1 MKIFS
6 ISDLHLS
13 INNPKPMDI
22 FGGPWDN
29 YLDEIVSDWKEKVS
43 EDDIVLIAG
52 DISWAMKTE
61 DAKPDLDFISALPG
75 KKIIIRGN
83 HDYWWK
89 SISAVRSMCSNG
101 LYALQNDHLVI
112 GNYIFTG
119 TRGWQVPEREENQ
132 KPEDAKILN
141 REFIR
146 LELSL
151 QSAKNWKEKLEQ
163 ESSEKYKIISLIHYP
178 PFNSKLSPNNF
189 TKLFEQYG
197 VDAVVYGHIHG
208 RNSRSVALTEI
219 NNIKYYLTSCDQVN
233 NKLVEIKVWTNVH
246 TFFILCIKE
255 GAIWIVIMNMNADI
269 STNPT
274 QI

>member
-151 QSAKNWKEKLEQ
+151 QSAKNCKEKLEQ

-189 TKLFEQYG
+189 TKLFEEYG

-233 NKLVEIKVWTNVH
+233 NKLVEIKVWTKIH

-255 GAIWIVIMNMNADI
+255 GAIWIVIMNMNVDI
-269 STNPT
+269 STNLT

>member
-1 MKIFS
+1 MKIYS

-22 FGGPWDN
+22 FGDAWDN
-29 YLDEIVSDWKEKVS
+29 YINKIIEDWNKKVS
-43 EDDIVLIAG
+43 EEDIVLIAG

-61 DAKPDLDFISALPG
+61 DAKPDLDFIASLPG

-89 SISAVRSMCSNG
+89 SISSVRNMCQNN
-101 LYALQNDHLVI
+101 LFALQNDHLVI

-119 TRGWQVPEREENQ
+119 TRGWQVPEREGIQ
-132 KPEDAKILN
+132 STEDEKILN

-151 QSAKNWKEKLEQ
+151 KSAIECKKKLEQ
-163 ESSEKYKIISLIHYP
+163 ENNENYKIISLIHYP
-178 PFNSKLSPNNF
+178 PFNSKRTPNNF

-197 VDAVVYGHIHG
+197 VSAVVYGHIHG
-208 RNSRSVALTEI
+208 KNSRSVALTTI
-219 NNIKYYLTSCDQVN
+219 NNIDYYLTSCDQVD
-233 NKLVEIKVWTNVH
+233 NKLVEIK
-246 TFFILCIKE
+246 
-255 GAIWIVIMNMNADI
+255 A
-269 STNPT
+269 
-274 QI
+274 

>member
-29 YLDEIVSDWKEKVS
+29 YIDEIIADWKEKVS
-43 EDDIVLIAG
+43 EEDVVLIAG

-89 SISAVRSMCSNG
+89 SISVVRSMCENG
-101 LYALQNDHLVI
+101 LYALQNDHIVI
-112 GNYIFTG
+112 GEYVFTG
-119 TRGWQVPEREENQ
+119 TRGWQVPEKEENQ
-132 KPEDAKILN
+132 SEEDAKILN

-151 QSAKNWKEKLEQ
+151 KSAKEFVDKMKAEGKE
-163 ESSEKYKIISLIHYP
+163 YKIISLIHYP
-178 PFNSKLSPNNF
+178 PFNSKRTANNF
-189 TKLFEQYG
+189 TKLFEEYG
-197 VDAVVYGHIHG
+197 AKAVVYGHIHG
-208 RNSRSVALTEI
+208 KNSRSVAITDL
-219 NNIKYYLTSCDQVN
+219 NNIKYYLTACDQVN
-233 NKLVEIKVWTNVH
+233 NKLVEIKV
-246 TFFILCIKE
+246 
-255 GAIWIVIMNMNADI
+255 
-269 STNPT
+269 
-274 QI
+274 

>member
-29 YLDEIVSDWKEKVS
+29 YIDEIVKDWKSKVS
-43 EDDIVLIAG
+43 DDDVVLIAG

-75 KKIIIRGN
+75 KKVLIRGN

-89 SISAVRSMCSNG
+89 SISAVRSMCNSG
-101 LYALQNDHLVI
+101 LYALQNDYLVL

-119 TRGWQVPEREENQ
+119 TRGWQVPEREEMQ
-132 KPEDAKILN
+132 KEEDTKILN

-151 QSAKNWKEKLEQ
+151 QSALKVKEQLEAN
-163 ESSEKYKIISLIHYP
+163 SAEKYTIVSLIHYP
-178 PFNSKLSPNNF
+178 PFNSKRTPNNF
-189 TKLFEQYG
+189 TKLFEKYG
-197 VDAVVYGHIHG
+197 VQAVVYGHIHG
-208 RNSRSVALTEI
+208 KNSRSVALTEI
-219 NNIKYYLTSCDQVN
+219 NGIKYYLTSCDQVN
-233 NKLVEIKVWTNVH
+233 NQLVEIKV
-246 TFFILCIKE
+246 
-255 GAIWIVIMNMNADI
+255 
-269 STNPT
+269 
-274 QI
+274 

>member
-89 SISAVRSMCSNG
+89 SISAVRSMCPKG

-132 KPEDAKILN
+132 KPEDVKILN

-151 QSAKNWKEKLEQ
+151 QSAKNCKEKLEQ

-255 GAIWIVIMNMNADI
+255 GAIWIVIMNMNADT
-269 STNPT
+269 STNLT

>member
-29 YLDEIVSDWKEKVS
+29 YVEEIVADWKEKVS
-43 EDDIVLIAG
+43 EEDIVLIAG

-61 DAKPDLDFISALPG
+61 DAQPDLDFISALPG
-75 KKIIIRGN
+75 NKIIIRGN

-89 SISAVRSMCSNG
+89 SISAVRNMCKNK
-101 LYALQNDHLVI
+101 LFALQNDHLVI
-112 GNYIFTG
+112 GKYIFTG
-119 TRGWQVPEREENQ
+119 TRGWQVPEREECQ
-132 KPEDAKILN
+132 KEEDAKILN

-151 QSAKNWKEKLEQ
+151 QSALKCKEKLEQ
-163 ESSEKYKIISLIHYP
+163 ESNEKYQIISLIHYP
-178 PFNSKLSPNNF
+178 PFNSRRNPNNF
-189 TKLFEQYG
+189 TKLFENYG
-197 VDAVVYGHIHG
+197 VSAVVYGHIHG

-219 NNIKYYLTSCDQVN
+219 NSIKYYLTSCDQVE
-233 NKLVEIKVWTNVH
+233 NKLVEIKV
-246 TFFILCIKE
+246 
-255 GAIWIVIMNMNADI
+255 
-269 STNPT
+269 
-274 QI
+274 